1 MDLEQKLKSILQ
13 KHDELSQKLNQDSL
27 DPKKIIE
34 ISKELSDLSPVVENI
49 NLLYKIESEYQD
61 LDSLMKDTNAE
72 DEVKKLA
79 DEEKKTLSI
88 KISELKKNVTLRLLP
103 KEKFADRNVI
113 LEVRAGTGGDEASLF
128 AVELFRI

>member
-49 NLLYKIESEYQD
+49 NLLYKIESECQD
-61 LDSLMKDTNAE
+61 LDSLVKDANAE
-72 DEVKKLA
+72 DEVKKLS
-79 DEEKKTLSI
+79 DE
-88 KISELKKNVTLRLLP
+88 
-103 KEKFADRNVI
+103 
-113 LEVRAGTGGDEASLF
+113 
-128 AVELFRI
+128 

>member
-27 DPKKIIE
+27 DPKKIME

-79 DEEKKTLSI
+79 DEEKKNI
-88 KISELKKNVTLRLLP
+88 KYQNI
-103 KEKFADRNVI
+103 
-113 LEVRAGTGGDEASLF
+113 
-128 AVELFRI
+128 